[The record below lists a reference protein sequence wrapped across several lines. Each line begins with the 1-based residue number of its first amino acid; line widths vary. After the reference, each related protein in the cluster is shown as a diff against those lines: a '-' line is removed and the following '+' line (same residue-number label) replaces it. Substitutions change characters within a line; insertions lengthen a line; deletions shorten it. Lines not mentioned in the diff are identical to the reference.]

1 MYKLLKNI
9 LLIISYFLLSSMAIF
24 YININSQ
31 AIPEGKTS
39 IISVSEAKTN
49 LHEKIEQI
57 ANENHVLIAK
67 QLFLDKKDG
76 MGSTEQAFEKIGQGK
91 LPQIYKEEKDTK
103 ILKNAPDDTNYFIIG
118 KGITANELVIELK
131 KMGNSVSLSRVD
143 NRFKPVEMLGNEY
156 LIPVVLL
163 VMSFGT
169 LLLAEQISEIKSNG
183 IRRLS
188 GLSKYKIAFNKILR
202 NNGQVLVI
210 CLIFCALGSSYL
222 FLRKNLSLSY
232 VESFVIT
239 LMAGLILFILVN
251 FFVSILIFYILQIQ
265 RINAAVKGK
274 SPIFLISIVI
284 ILFQGFALFAS
295 MNSIYGLNVAGENLK
310 AQRIAQTA
318 WNTKKNYYGTSL
330 LGSLYDPQLPTKLK
344 QFTIDLLNQKDIFL
358 VASPFMQEET
368 AWYFGKMN
376 PRNVYVPTSSTGVEG
391 TPNDMNV
398 FYMSSNFIEKA
409 NIQLTD
415 EVKNKIKKMGVSD
428 YATLIPDTQKN
439 NFSYL
444 DNTWQAL
451 IDQQGL
457 GINSTVNELYH
468 SPKKFFGYTILGN
481 NNMPLN
487 QTYANNPIIIVYSS
501 KTFLKSDATRLS
513 MLFEGYIGN
522 HNLITTNKTK
532 LEEIIKVSQLDNNI
546 GALINGYLG
555 ASLKV
560 SDAERQYQILLGVN
574 ILCLL
579 SSLLLIS
586 LLNSI
591 YLYQNRKMFL
601 IQRLAGKKWV
611 DIHMVYLAVVLTLTA
626 VISGIARVWLH
637 VPNEAFLV
645 PIVYVGLV
653 LILFVAQMNKEK
665 TANVLYLKGL

>member
-574 ILCLL
+574 ILCLI

>member
-574 ILCLL
+574 ILCLI

-626 VISGIARVWLH
+626 VFSGIARVWLH